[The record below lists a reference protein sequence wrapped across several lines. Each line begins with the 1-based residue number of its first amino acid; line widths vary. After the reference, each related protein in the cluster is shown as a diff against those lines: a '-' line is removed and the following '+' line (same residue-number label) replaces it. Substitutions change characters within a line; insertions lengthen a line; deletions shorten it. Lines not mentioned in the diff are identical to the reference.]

1 MPEIQ
6 YVDINIIQLRPKT
19 KDKNTWLMD
28 VNIKIYTKS
37 FLTMKYNE
45 TLKHFFVI
53 FFQVY

>member
-45 TLKHFFVI
+45 TMKHFFVI

>member
-28 VNIKIYTKS
+28 VNGNK
-37 FLTMKYNE
+37 
-45 TLKHFFVI
+45 
-53 FFQVY
+53 